1 MTNTDNKVA
10 GKNLGKNTSSA
21 TGSSSDKSVTANK
34 KISPPS
40 ANTQERPGSG
50 DVGGKVVTS
59 RVDSG
64 LRRQSSSSQDTTA
77 AAVNTN
83 TKRMSSSSNTR
94 PSSSSSYK
102 PRTSS
107 TLSVIKPRPGRTSTT
122 ATKNTS
128 SASDIKSSKQS
139 PTSSTNTDDA
149 STSSQKSSPAKSS
162 PNKSNPKPKA
172 VTSTNDIKNVP
183 NKDAPVTKPENTVES
198 LADDQLVSKSPEKMS
213 DQSLNTSFSRQISL
227 GDQLIIYTDIIN
239 PRSDFDQL
247 QRLLETSLDKQDKQC
262 LSDLKEN
269 IIKKEDSWILDVKLL
284 NFVGALLEHR
294 YYTEN

>member
-10 GKNLGKNTSSA
+10 GKKLEKNTSSA
-21 TGSSSDKSVTANK
+21 TGASPDKSVTANK

-40 ANTQERPGSG
+40 ANKQERPGSG
-50 DVGGKVVTS
+50 DVGRVVTS

-77 AAVNTN
+77 AAVNTS

-172 VTSTNDIKNVP
+172 VTSTNDNKNVP
-183 NKDAPVTKPENTVES
+183 NKDAPDLKPNNTVQS
-198 LADDQLVSKSPEKMS
+198 LTDDQLVSKSPEKMS
-213 DQSLNTSFSRQISL
+213 DQSLNTNFSRQISL
-227 GDQLIIYTDIIN
+227 GDQLITYTDIIN

-262 LSDLKEN
+262 LSDLKEY